1 MAISMGAALLGSAAL
16 GIGGSI
22 LGANATKKAAQ
33 GAADTSLQT
42 AAMNNALYRDIHSQ
56 NTGMMQPF
64 VDRGNAAGTQLNAML
79 GLPGGPATPQTAQPS
94 ALGPMAPQGPS
105 APANW
110 QPGYPGELH
119 YTQEPQYRASLA
131 PGMVYDDGNMP
142 GAYGMVPSGNPA
154 APGMP
159 MQATVGPAQA
169 GNAADPFAQY
179 IANSDYGF
187 KFGEGANALNHG
199 LASAGSIN
207 SGAAMKAMERFRQNT
222 QAGYRNEYMGYLGQQ
237 QGVGLSG
244 ASALAGVGQNYAQMA
259 GQNNQNAGDN
269 AANALLM
276 RGAAGSQMWNGIAG
290 GLGNA
295 LGSSYMLW
303 GK

>member
-1 MAISMGAALLGSAAL
+1 MAISMGAALLGSAVL

-22 LGANATKKAAQ
+22 LGANSTNRATQAASD
-33 GAADTSLQT
+33 ASTRT
-42 AAMNNALYRDIHSQ
+42 AEMNNALYREVYGQ
-56 NTGMMQPF
+56 NREMMQPF
-64 VDRGNAAGTQLNAML
+64 VSRGNAAGNQLNAML
-79 GLPGGPATPQTAQPS
+79 GLGGAPSQIIGPQPLGPDAPGQWAGAGT
-94 ALGPMAPQGPS
+94 PMAPQGGGLGEAHYYPANANQRHLAPDKAIMGDAVFTAPG
-105 APANW
+105 APAT
-110 QPGYPGELH
+110 G
-119 YTQEPQYRASLA
+119 TPQ
-131 PGMVYDDGNMP
+131 
-142 GAYGMVPSGNPA
+142 A
-154 APGMP
+154 A
-159 MQATVGPAQA
+159 
-169 GNAADPFAQY
+169 NAADPFRQY

-187 KFGEGANALNHG
+187 QFGEGANALNHG

-244 ASALAGVGQNYAQMA
+244 ASALAGVGQNYAQMT

-276 RGAAGSQMWNGIAG
+276 RGAANSNMWNGIAG
-290 GLGNA
+290 SLGNA
-295 LGSSYMLW
+295 LGSSYAIW